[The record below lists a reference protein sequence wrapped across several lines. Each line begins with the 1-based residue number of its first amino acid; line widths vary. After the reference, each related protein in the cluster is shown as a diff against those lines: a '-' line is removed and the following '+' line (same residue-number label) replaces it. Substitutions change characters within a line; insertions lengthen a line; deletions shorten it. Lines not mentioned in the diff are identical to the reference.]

1 MAQAASLAITVHDY
15 MGMPEGPPYFE
26 LVEGELFMSPPP
38 LRVHQEIARNIVG
51 IILAYLEKRPIG
63 KLFFAPFG
71 VFLTEINAYQRDIV
85 FVSNE
90 RKSALT
96 DEGLSGAPDFVVEI
110 LSPSTS
116 SLDKGAK
123 KKIYARCGVT
133 ELWLID
139 PKLKMIA
146 VYHLGESAETPAAT
160 YSGKARFESDI
171 FPGLKFSCAKVFE
184 E

>member
-1 MAQAASLAITVHDY
+1 MAQPASLAITVHDY

-38 LRVHQEIARNIVG
+38 LRIHQEIARNIVG
-51 IILAYLEKRPIG
+51 VIWAYLEKRPLG
-63 KLFFAPFG
+63 KLYFAPFG
-71 VFLTEINAYQRDIV
+71 VFLTEINAYQPDIV

-123 KKIYARCGVT
+123 KKIYAQCGVK

-139 PKLKMIA
+139 PKLKSIA
-146 VYHLGESAETPAAT
+146 VYILDESVETPSAT
-160 YSGKARFESDI
+160 YFGKGRFESEI
-171 FPGLKFSCAKVFE
+171 FPELKFSCAKIFE
-184 E
+184 V